1 MTPEGQKKVNEAL
14 GTYSTTIPKSA
25 YSFLKADVPTVGATV
40 VLFTNTDLSDDE
52 AYAVLK
58 SIKDNFDYF
67 RNIHGSLKGLK
78 LTDLK
83 DVEPVPMHPGAAKF
97 FKENK

>member
-1 MTPEGQKKVNEAL
+1 MAFQIFIPSFRAAMAQRASGGSKARLELQDKVMTAKRL
-14 GTYSTTIPKSA
+14 L
-25 YSFLKADVPTVGATV
+25 FRKA
-40 VLFTNTDLSDDE
+40 SDDE

-78 LTDLK
+78 LEELK
-83 DVEPVPMHPGAAKF
+83 DVEPVPMHPGAVKF